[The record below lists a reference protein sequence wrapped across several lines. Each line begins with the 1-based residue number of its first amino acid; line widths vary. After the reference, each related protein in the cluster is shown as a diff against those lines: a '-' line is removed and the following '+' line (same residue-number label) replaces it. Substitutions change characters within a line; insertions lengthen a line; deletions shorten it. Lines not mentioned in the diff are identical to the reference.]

1 MDARLCALVR
11 TKKPGA
17 SISKIFRQPGCLM
30 EILGFSA
37 PSSRMVEYYR
47 LSIVA
52 CLIARAVPIPAR
64 QALSVVYED
73 IRGVTK
79 ESQKSFP
86 RRAVGFF
93 LRSK

>member
-17 SISKIFRQPGCLM
+17 SISKIFRQPGCLV

-47 LSIVA
+47 LSIISGY
-52 CLIARAVPIPAR
+52 IARAVPVPAR
-64 QALSVVYED
+64 KAFTLIFAVLRR
-73 IRGVTK
+73 IH
-79 ESQKSFP
+79 
-86 RRAVGFF
+86 RRAVPGA
-93 LRSK
+93 L

>member
-47 LSIVA
+47 LSIV
-52 CLIARAVPIPAR
+52 CGYIARGVPVPAKR
-64 QALSVVYED
+64 VLNIFYEG
-73 IRGVTK
+73 IRGIT
-79 ESQKSFP
+79 QDAHMPDP
-86 RRAVGFF
+86 RRTEGFL
-93 LRSK
+93 LRSI